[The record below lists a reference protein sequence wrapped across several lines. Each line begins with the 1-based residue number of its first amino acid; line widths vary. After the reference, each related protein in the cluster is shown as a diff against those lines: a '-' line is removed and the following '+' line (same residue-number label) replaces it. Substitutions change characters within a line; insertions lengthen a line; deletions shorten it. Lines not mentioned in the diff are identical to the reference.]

1 MQHRRSRL
9 AALATAAAVGLLTV
23 PVVTT
28 PAAANPPNGQTPLP
42 SELFRSDTSAAMG
55 SLAVAVPGNPS
66 LNGLPST
73 SFAFD
78 RSVTTIRSDA
88 VAKVNAQSAFLVGG
102 PADQI
107 PKNAVGQIAPPDN
120 AKPSTSDIVTI
131 PDNPLLSGQVGKLA
145 AQARWN
151 GCPGSAAII
160 GAAQTNLL
168 DIKVLSLSGGSLPI
182 PVGNPLSQL
191 LPGDVLPVGKGVPL
205 LSDAIGNK
213 NFTAADAPAVAYTDS
228 RGGLVKVPGQK
239 GLGVT
244 SQATLGLA
252 DLVLFAGTP
261 AQTSLRLTSPAKLTA
276 TASGANSS
284 SVTYSAPGL
293 TVTGPDGK
301 TQTVNTPG
309 RTVEIGL
316 AGLAGLPGLKDVGLP
331 GLLQPAGK
339 LRGDIVPSDKTGALP
354 DISKAYLA
362 KITIG
367 EVSDQIESTKVASA
381 RLSMLR
387 IDLLSLD
394 GVTPLVSLSL
404 GDLSAHAE
412 APKGGVVCRAAAV
425 KPPAK
430 PISNP
435 SSGGTLPV
443 TGVQLTVILLA
454 AGGLLLL
461 GRFAMIIAARR

>member
-1 MQHRRSRL
+1 MQHKRSRL
-9 AALATAAAVGLLTV
+9 AALVTAAAVGLLTV
-23 PVVTT
+23 PVTAA
-28 PAAANPPNGQTPLP
+28 PAAANPPSGQNPLP
-42 SELFRSDTSAAMG
+42 SELFRSDSTAAMG
-55 SLAVAVPGNPS
+55 SLTVAVPGSPS
-66 LNGLPST
+66 FNGLPST
-73 SFAFD
+73 AFAFD
-78 RSVTTIRSDA
+78 RSATTIRSDA
-88 VAKVNAQSAFLVGG
+88 VYKVNAQSAFLVGG

-107 PKNAVGQIAPPDN
+107 PKNAVSQLAPPDN
-120 AKPSTSDIVTI
+120 AKPATSDIVTI

-145 AQARWN
+145 AQARWA

-168 DIKVLSLSGGSLPI
+168 NLKVLSLSGGSLPV

-191 LPGDVLPVGKGVPL
+191 LPGAKLPLGNGVPV
-205 LSDAIGNK
+205 LSDAVGNK
-213 NFTAADAPAVAYTDS
+213 SFTAADAPAVAYTDS
-228 RGGLVKVPGQK
+228 RGGLVKVAGQK

-244 SQATLGLA
+244 SQSTLGLA

-276 TASGANSS
+276 TASGADSS

-301 TQTVNTPG
+301 SQTVSAPG
-309 RTVEIGL
+309 QTIEIGM
-316 AGLAGLPGLKDVGLP
+316 AGLAGLPGLKGVGLP

-339 LRGDIVPSDKTGALP
+339 LRSDITPSDQTNPLP
-354 DISKAYLA
+354 DISNAYLA

-367 EVSDQIESTKVASA
+367 ELSDRVESTKVASA

-387 IDLLSLD
+387 LDLLSLD

-404 GDLSAHAE
+404 GDLYAHAE
-412 APKGGVVCRAAAV
+412 APKGGVICHTAA
-425 KPPAK
+425 KPPAQ

-461 GRFAMIIAARR
+461 GRFAMVIAARR